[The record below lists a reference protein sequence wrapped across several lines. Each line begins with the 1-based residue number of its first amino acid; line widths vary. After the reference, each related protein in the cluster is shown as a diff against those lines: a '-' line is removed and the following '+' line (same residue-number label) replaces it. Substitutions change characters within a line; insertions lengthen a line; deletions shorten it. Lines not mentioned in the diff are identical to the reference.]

1 MLGAE
6 ELTADGQ
13 GGDGVLR
20 PRRMSAG
27 PGVTAAGDVGL
38 TSVFRK
44 AGQGEEEEGGRGHTC

>member
-6 ELTADGQ
+6 ELTPDRQ
-13 GGDGVLR
+13 GGEGVLR

-44 AGQGEEEEGGRGHTC
+44 AGQEEEGGRGHTC